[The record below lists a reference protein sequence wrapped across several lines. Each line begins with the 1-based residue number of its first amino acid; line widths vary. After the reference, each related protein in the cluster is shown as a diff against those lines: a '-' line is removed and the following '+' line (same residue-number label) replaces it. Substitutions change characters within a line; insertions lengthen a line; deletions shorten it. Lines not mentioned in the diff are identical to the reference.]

1 MSRRLLSIGVIAIAF
16 GLLTAV
22 PHGNAAMDPRGFI
35 GNLGEQGIQTLGPN
49 VPPAQ
54 RVARFRELFQSDF
67 DVTGIG
73 RFAIGRY
80 WQAFSPEQ
88 QQEFLR
94 LFADYTVQAYADKL
108 GEYGGA
114 RFQVTG
120 SSPAG
125 SEVVVNS
132 QVLRTNGQPVQ
143 MDWHLIQEGDGYKVN
158 DVYVD
163 RVSMKVTQRD
173 EFAKIIQNNGGQPS
187 ALLAVLRQ
195 ELRSKGQPVEAQPIQ
210 GQPIQGQ
217 RLQGQPV
224 QIPAAR

>member
-1 MSRRLLSIGVIAIAF
+1 MRRFPILGVIAITF
-16 GLLTAV
+16 GLVAAA
-22 PHGNAAMDPRGFI
+22 PHSDAAADPRAFVN
-35 GNLGEQGIQTLGPN
+35 NLGTEGIQSLGSN
-49 VPPAQ
+49 VPPQ
-54 RVARFRELFQSDF
+54 ERVARFQTLFQSDF

-94 LFADYTVQAYADKL
+94 LFQDYTVQAYADKL

-114 RFQVTG
+114 RFEVTG
-120 SSPAG
+120 TEPSADG
-125 SEVVVNS
+125 VVVSS
-132 QVLRTNGQPVQ
+132 QAIRANGQPVQ
-143 MDWHLIQEGDGYKVN
+143 IDWHLTQDGGGYKVS

-173 EFAKIIQNNGGQPS
+173 EFAKIIQNNGGQPT

-195 ELRSKGQPVEAQPIQ
+195 ELKRDQA
-210 GQPIQGQ
+210 
-217 RLQGQPV
+217 
-224 QIPAAR
+224 PAPMH

>member
-1 MSRRLLSIGVIAIAF
+1 MPRRFFSTGAMVIAF
-16 GLLTAV
+16 GLLAAS
-22 PHGNAAMDPRGFI
+22 PSEAAMDPGTFI
-35 GNLGEQGIQTLGPN
+35 GDLGNQGIQTLGTN
-49 VPPAQ
+49 VSPDQ
-54 RVARFRELFQSDF
+54 RAARFRELFQSDF
-67 DVTGIG
+67 DVPGIG

-94 LFADYTVQAYADKL
+94 LYREYTAQAYADKL
-108 GEYGGA
+108 GQYGSGA

-120 SSPAG
+120 SQPAG
-125 SEVVVNS
+125 DEVVVS
-132 QVLRTNGQPVQ
+132 SDVIRPNGGPVHI
-143 MDWHLIQEGDGYKVN
+143 DWHLVQQGDGYKVS

-195 ELRSKGQPVEAQPIQ
+195 ELRTKQQPGA
-210 GQPIQGQ
+210 
-217 RLQGQPV
+217 
-224 QIPAAR
+224 AAR

>member
-1 MSRRLLSIGVIAIAF
+1 MSRRMLSLGVIAIAF

-22 PHGNAAMDPRGFI
+22 PHGNAAMDPRAFI
-35 GNLGEQGIQTLGPN
+35 GNLGNEGIQTLGPN

-80 WQAFSPEQ
+80 WRAFSPEQ

-94 LFADYTVQAYADKL
+94 LFSEYTVQAYADKL
-108 GEYGGA
+108 GQYGGA

-120 SSPAG
+120 SEPVG
-125 SEVVVNS
+125 NEVVVNS

-143 MDWHLIQEGDGYKVN
+143 IDWHLIQEGDGYKVD

-195 ELRSKGQPVEAQPIQ
+195 QLRAKEEPNQV
-210 GQPIQGQ
+210 
-217 RLQGQPV
+217 
-224 QIPAAR
+224 PARR

>member
-1 MSRRLLSIGVIAIAF
+1 MSRRMLSLGVIAIAF

-22 PHGNAAMDPRGFI
+22 PHGNAAVDPRAFI
-35 GNLGEQGIQTLGPN
+35 GNLGAEGIQTLGPN

-94 LFADYTVQAYADKL
+94 LFSEYTAQAYADKL
-108 GEYGGA
+108 GQYGGA

-120 SSPAG
+120 SEPAG
-125 SEVVVNS
+125 NEVVVNS
-132 QVLRTNGQPVQ
+132 QVLRTNGQPAQ
-143 MDWHLIQEGDGYKVN
+143 IDWHLTQEGDGYKVN

-195 ELRSKGQPVEAQPIQ
+195 QLRAKEEPNQV
-210 GQPIQGQ
+210 
-217 RLQGQPV
+217 
-224 QIPAAR
+224 PARR